1 MKLKKPSTIPDLDKC
16 TSIVN
21 IFWTLLVSMITKPSK
36 TMIIALLVIS
46 MVTIPVWAESISY
59 LPPPQKQMAHG
70 TAAVDV
76 ICNSGLT
83 LIAKLSSGSSACVKP
98 STAMKLEEKGWGQIL
113 KESSMMEQ
121 EREKMIEEI
130 MIENEPIDDP
140 KIIPSDFISEI
151 NNKFLTLT
159 PGTTL
164 FYESQTD
171 EGLER
176 IEVTVTHEKREVMG
190 VKTTV
195 VWDREWL
202 NDELVEDTKDWFAQ
216 DLEGNVWYFGED
228 AKDFQSGQLVSTK
241 GSWEAGVD
249 GAKPGIVMKAFPQIG
264 DSYRQEYYVGK
275 AEDMGEVVSLDET
288 VSVTYGTFSGCLK
301 TKDWNPLEAGVIE
314 FKYYCPQVG
323 NLVLEE
329 ESDGGEDVELID
341 VISEQ
346 PQSLSSE
353 TTTTQSYTGVA
364 TEITAEQAVEIAKSQ
379 FEGTVTDVGLEYK
392 YGEFTFVVEMQ
403 TPTGEK
409 DVVISRTTGEVL
421 GIE

>member
-1 MKLKKPSTIPDLDKC
+1 MIN
-16 TSIVN
+16 VQAE
-21 IFWTLLVSMITKPSK
+21 SMIHLPSPQQQ
-36 TMIIALLVIS
+36 IAS
-46 MVTIPVWAESISY
+46 
-59 LPPPQKQMAHG
+59 G
-70 TAAVDV
+70 TSAVDV

-83 LIAKLSSGSSACVKP
+83 LIAKLSSDSSACVKP
-98 STAMKLEEKGWGQIL
+98 STAMKLEERGWGQIL

-130 MIENEPIDDP
+130 MLKNEPIDDP
-140 KIIPSDFISEI
+140 KMIAEIIVENEPIYDPKIIPNNFISEI

-159 PGTTL
+159 PGTAL
-164 FYESQTD
+164 FYESQIA

-176 IEVTVTHEKREVMG
+176 NEVSVTDEKRTVMG
-190 VKTTV
+190 VETIV
-195 VWDREWL
+195 VWDRVWL
-202 NDELVEDTKDWFAQ
+202 NDELIEDTKDWFAQ
-216 DLEGNVWYFGED
+216 DVEGNVWYFGED
-228 AKDFQSGQLVSTK
+228 SKDFEGGQLVSTK

-249 GAKPGIVMKAFPQIG
+249 GAKPGIIMKASPQIG
-264 DSYRQEYYVGK
+264 DSYRQEYFPGE
-275 AEDMGEVVSLDET
+275 AEDMGEVISLDET

-301 TKDWNPLEAGVIE
+301 TKDWNPLEPSVIE
-314 FKYYCPQVG
+314 FKYYCSQVG
-323 NLVLEE
+323 NMVFEE
-329 ESDGGEDVELID
+329 KPDGGEEVELIE

-364 TEITAEQAVEIAKSQ
+364 TEITEEQAVEIAKSQ

-392 YGEFTFVVEMQ
+392 YAQFAFVVEMQ

-409 DVVISRTTGEVL
+409 DIVISRTTGEIL

>member
-1 MKLKKPSTIPDLDKC
+1 MKGKL
-16 TSIVN
+16 SIG
-21 IFWTLLVSMITKPSK
+21 I
-36 TMIIALLVIS
+36 IIAIGIVMIN
-46 MVTIPVWAESISY
+46 VQAESITY
-59 LPPPQKQMAHG
+59 LPSPQKQMASG
-70 TAAVDV
+70 TSAVDV

-83 LIAKLSSGSSACVKP
+83 LMAKLSSDSSACVKP
-98 STAMKLEEKGWGQIL
+98 STAMKLEERGWGQIL
-113 KESSMMEQ
+113 KEPSMMEQ

-130 MIENEPIDDP
+130 MLKNKSIDEPKISAEIIVENEPIYDP
-140 KIIPSDFISEI
+140 KIIPTNFISEI
-151 NNKFLTLT
+151 NNKFLTLN

-164 FYESQTD
+164 FYESQTA

-176 IEVTVTHEKREVMG
+176 NEVSVTDEKRTVMG
-190 VKTTV
+190 VETIV
-195 VWDREWL
+195 VWDRVWL
-202 NDELVEDTKDWFAQ
+202 NDELIEDTKDWFAQ

-228 AKDFQSGQLVSTK
+228 SKDFEGGQLVSTK

-249 GAKPGIVMKAFPQIG
+249 GAKPGVIMKASPQIG
-264 DSYRQEYYVGK
+264 DSYRQEYFPVE

-301 TKDWNPLEAGVIE
+301 TKDWNPLEPSVIE
-314 FKYYCPQVG
+314 FKYYCSQVG
-323 NLVLEE
+323 NMVFEE
-329 ESDGGEDVELID
+329 KPDGGEEVELID

-364 TEITAEQAVEIAKSQ
+364 TEITEEQAVEIAKSQ

-392 YGEFTFVVEMQ
+392 YAQFAFVVEMQ

-409 DVVISRTTGEVL
+409 DIVISRTTGEIL

>member
-1 MKLKKPSTIPDLDKC
+1 MKGKL
-16 TSIVN
+16 SIV
-21 IFWTLLVSMITKPSK
+21 IIIVAVIVMIN
-36 TMIIALLVIS
+36 VQ
-46 MVTIPVWAESISY
+46 AESITY
-59 LPPPQKQMAHG
+59 LPSPQKQMASG
-70 TAAVDV
+70 TSAEDV
-76 ICNSGLT
+76 VCNSGLT

-113 KESSMMEQ
+113 KESLMMEQ

-130 MIENEPIDDP
+130 IMKDEVIDVPKMAEKIMKENEPIYDP

-159 PGTTL
+159 IGTTL
-164 FYESQTD
+164 FYESHTAN
-171 EGLER
+171 GLER
-176 IEVTVTHEKREVMG
+176 NEVSVTDEKRTVMG
-190 VKTTV
+190 VETTV
-195 VWDREWL
+195 LWDRVWL
-202 NDELVEDTKDWFAQ
+202 NDELIEDTKDWFAQ
-216 DLEGNVWYFGED
+216 DVKGNIWYFGED
-228 AKDFQSGQLVSTK
+228 SKDFEGGQLVSTK

-249 GAKPGIVMKAFPQIG
+249 GAKPGIVMKASPQIG
-264 DSYRQEYYVGK
+264 DSYRQEYYPGE
-275 AEDMGEVVSLDET
+275 AEDMGAVVSLDET

-329 ESDGGEDVELID
+329 ESDGGEKVELID

-364 TEITAEQAVEIAKSQ
+364 TEITADQAVEIAKSQ

-392 YGEFTFVVEMQ
+392 YGEFAFVVEMQ
-403 TPTGEK
+403 TPSGEK